1 MQNIYIKRIK
11 EVDIYEKQCYSISRK
26 EKERIPPG
34 IGKDRREARKM
45 KQKENFWQRYLR
57 RREEEVRKAVEEY
70 WEMMK

>member
-1 MQNIYIKRIK
+1 
-11 EVDIYEKQCYSISRK
+11 
-26 EKERIPPG
+26 
-34 IGKDRREARKM
+34 M